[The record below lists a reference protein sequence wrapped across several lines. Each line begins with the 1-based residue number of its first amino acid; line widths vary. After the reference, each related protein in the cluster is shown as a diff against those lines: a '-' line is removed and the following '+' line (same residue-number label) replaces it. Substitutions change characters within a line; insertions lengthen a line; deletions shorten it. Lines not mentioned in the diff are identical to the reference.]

1 MGNGKKSKTYLVVN
15 KDLVRV
21 VGIDDQSVQMGSLV
35 LEGFFN
41 SVLGLLGMLL
51 LEGTVQRVLVSE
63 NEVQLK

>member
-1 MGNGKKSKTYLVVN
+1 MGKKSKTYLVVD

-21 VGIDDQSVQMGSLV
+21 VGVDDQRVQMGSLV
-35 LEGFFN
+35 LEGFFD
-41 SVLGLLGMLL
+41 SVLGLLGVLL

>member
-1 MGNGKKSKTYLVVN
+1 VVD

-21 VGIDDQSVQMGSLV
+21 VGVYDQRVQMGSLV

-41 SVLGLLGMLL
+41 SVLGLLGVLL

>member
-1 MGNGKKSKTYLVVN
+1 MVN